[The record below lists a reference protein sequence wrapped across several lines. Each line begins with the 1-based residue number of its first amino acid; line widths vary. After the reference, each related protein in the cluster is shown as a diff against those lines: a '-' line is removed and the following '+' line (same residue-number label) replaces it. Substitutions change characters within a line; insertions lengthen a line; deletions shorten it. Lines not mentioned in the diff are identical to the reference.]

1 MIVNSFEIKG
11 VKLIC
16 PQIHEDN
23 RGYFFESY
31 KLPIYN
37 QYLGREIIFIQ
48 DNEAKSSKGVL
59 RGLHFQIPPF
69 EQAKLI
75 RVIQGSILDVAVDL
89 RINSPTYGKHI
100 SVELDDKN
108 KHQLFIPKGF
118 AHGYIVLSEEA
129 TIAYKVDSE
138 YRPDM
143 ESGIIFNDA
152 NLNIDW
158 ILPSSDILV
167 SDKDRNLPG
176 FLEN

>member
-11 VKLIC
+11 VKLIS

-37 QYLGREIIFIQ
+37 QYLGKEVIFIQ

-59 RGLHFQIPPF
+59 RGLHFQIPPY

-89 RINSPTYGKHI
+89 RKDSPTYGKHI

-118 AHGYIVLSEEA
+118 AHGYIVLSKEA

-158 ILPSSDILV
+158 KLPSSDILV

-176 FLEN
+176 FMEN

>member
-1 MIVNSFEIKG
+1 MKG
-11 VKLIC
+11 IILAGGSGTRLYPSTRAISKQLI
-16 PQIHEDN
+16 
-23 RGYFFESY
+23 
-31 KLPIYN
+31 PIYDKPMI
-37 QYLGREIIFIQ
+37 YYPL
-48 DNEAKSSKGVL
+48 SVL
-59 RGLHFQIPPF
+59 M
-69 EQAKLI
+69 
-75 RVIQGSILDVAVDL
+75 LD
-89 RINSPTYGKHI
+89 GKHI

-118 AHGYIVLSEEA
+118 AHGYIVLSKEA

>member
-1 MIVNSFEIKG
+1 M
-11 VKLIC
+11 
-16 PQIHEDN
+16 
-23 RGYFFESY
+23 
-31 KLPIYN
+31 
-37 QYLGREIIFIQ
+37 
-48 DNEAKSSKGVL
+48 
-59 RGLHFQIPPF
+59 
-69 EQAKLI
+69 
-75 RVIQGSILDVAVDL
+75 IQGSILDVAVDL
-89 RINSPTYGKHI
+89 RKDSPTYGKHI
-100 SVELDDKN
+100 SVEIDDKN